1 MMKRNHTG
9 KVTELTRLPMNKNE
23 ILQLVKEHFQ
33 EGGVRDD
40 GSCSEYYGD
49 PDAFVKFARELYDE
63 GYTKGFKVGHDA
75 GWELNEEVSHRGL

>member
-1 MMKRNHTG
+1 MT
-9 KVTELTRLPMNKNE
+9 KNE

-49 PDAFVKFARELYDE
+49 LDAFVKFYRKAYSEGWREGNEE
-63 GYTKGFKVGHDA
+63 GYDDGCFQATGG
-75 GWELNEEVSHRGL
+75 N

>member
-1 MMKRNHTG
+1 MMTK
-9 KVTELTRLPMNKNE
+9 EQ

-49 PDAFVKFARELYDE
+49 TDAFVKFALKVISKDNSKYSQGYDD
-63 GYTKGFKVGHDA
+63 GYDCGYDQGCYEATGG
-75 GWELNEEVSHRGL
+75 N

>member
-1 MMKRNHTG
+1 MTKD
-9 KVTELTRLPMNKNE
+9 E

-49 PDAFVKFARELYDE
+49 PDAFVKFARAIYEKGYNKASYDAELYE
-63 GYTKGFKVGHDA
+63 HA
-75 GWELNEEVSHRGL
+75 GNSYD

>member
-1 MMKRNHTG
+1 MTKD
-9 KVTELTRLPMNKNE
+9 E

-49 PDAFVKFARELYDE
+49 PDAFVKFYRKAYSEGWRVGNEE
-63 GYTKGFKVGHDA
+63 GYDDGCFQATGG
-75 GWELNEEVSHRGL
+75 N

>member
-1 MMKRNHTG
+1 MKRNHTG

-49 PDAFVKFARELYDE
+49 TDAFVKFYRKVYSEGWRGGNEE
-63 GYTKGFKVGHDA
+63 GYDDGCFQATGG
-75 GWELNEEVSHRGL
+75 N

>member
-1 MMKRNHTG
+1 MMTK
-9 KVTELTRLPMNKNE
+9 EQ

-49 PDAFVKFARELYDE
+49 LDAFVKFYRKAYSEGWRVGNEE
-63 GYTKGFKVGHDA
+63 GYDDGCFQATGG
-75 GWELNEEVSHRGL
+75 N

>member
-9 KVTELTRLPMNKNE
+9 KATELTRLPMNKNE

-40 GSCSEYYGD
+40 GSCAEYYGE
-49 PDAFVKFARELYDE
+49 PDAFVKFARAMYNKGRDDEAELYVDE
-63 GYTKGFKVGHDA
+63 NY
-75 GWELNEEVSHRGL
+75 

>member
-1 MMKRNHTG
+1 MMTKD
-9 KVTELTRLPMNKNE
+9 E

-49 PDAFVKFARELYDE
+49 LDAFVKFYRKAYSEGWREGNDE
-63 GYTKGFKVGHDA
+63 GYDDGCFQATGG
-75 GWELNEEVSHRGL
+75 N

>member
-1 MMKRNHTG
+1 MKRNHTG

-49 PDAFVKFARELYDE
+49 TDAFVKFYRKVYSEGWRGRMRVYDD
-63 GYTKGFKVGHDA
+63 GCFQATGG
-75 GWELNEEVSHRGL
+75 N

>member
-1 MMKRNHTG
+1 MTD
-9 KVTELTRLPMNKNE
+9 EQ

-49 PDAFVKFARELYDE
+49 PDAFVKFARAIYKEGLEDGKWDE
-63 GYTKGFKVGHDA
+63 GWDIMIGNK
-75 GWELNEEVSHRGL
+75 